1 MREDALGG
9 KDLDPNDAME
19 HSDAYVALM
28 SMNRFDFELFTYAQT
43 LYEYQ
48 VRLS

>member
-1 MREDALGG
+1 MRKDALGG

-28 SMNRFDFELFTYAQT
+28 EKNRFDFELFTYAQT
-43 LYEYQ
+43 LYKYQ
-48 VRLS
+48 IELS